1 MADEELGGPTNAACS
16 SAHFGL
22 TNYFVLN
29 HVFPSFSSHTKMA
42 TNTMRGESDVPNFVV
57 VPWSGNDAFS
67 VSSSLTSERP
77 SSVDAEHITL
87 KLRPFNP
94 KTDVFDFIEETVANR
109 LTRERMTNNLVIGPS
124 KNYLQLHHPN
134 EENKKNKIGTDF
146 LLTKTKLAVMEKK
159 FKLLSE
165 DERSARYDYNL
176 YDKVETL
183 SNKGENRNKYR
194 FHNRGHKKQ
203 EGGCNKNVTELLK
216 IHYICERAKIAQT
229 ETPTADDV
237 YEQLWRLSLLEKD
250 LYNTT
255 REYVLRIVTNYF
267 IKCYEFLDFSRT
279 PGLSKSTVCSCK
291 NYYRIRMVIKNNP
304 IGAQLFSKCHTI
316 VIRRLRD
323 PRVVKHLFENAMRY
337 RLLEITE
344 NDTVIWQ
351 PRIATNFYY
360 GILSR
365 ACASVKFTAPKHAS
379 N

>member
-1 MADEELGGPTNAACS
+1 
-16 SAHFGL
+16 
-22 TNYFVLN
+22 
-29 HVFPSFSSHTKMA
+29 MA
-42 TNTMRGESDVPNFVV
+42 TNTLRGESDVPNFVV
-57 VPWSGNDAFS
+57 VPWSGNNDFS

-77 SSVDAEHITL
+77 SSVDAEYITIM
-87 KLRPFNP
+87 LRPFHP
-94 KTDVFDFIEETVANR
+94 KTDVFDFIEETVANQ

-124 KNYLQLHHPN
+124 KNYFQLHHPN
-134 EENKKNKIGTDF
+134 EENKTNKIGTYF
-146 LLTKTKLAVMEKK
+146 LLTKTKLAVMEKI
-159 FKLLSE
+159 FKSLSE

-176 YDKVETL
+176 YDKVEAL
-183 SNKGENRNKYR
+183 SNKRENKNKYK

-255 REYVLRIVTNYF
+255 REYVLSIVANYF
-267 IKCYEFLDFSRT
+267 MKCYEFLDFSRT
-279 PGLSKSTVCSCK
+279 PGLSKSTVCSQDD
-291 NYYRIRMVIKNNP
+291 YHRIRRLIKNSP
-304 IGAQLFSKCHTI
+304 LGAQLFSKCHTM
-316 VIRRLRD
+316 VLPWFRASS
-323 PRVVKHLFENAMRY
+323 VVKHLFENAMRY

-344 NDTVIWQ
+344 NDTVMWQ

-365 ACASVKFTAPKHAS
+365 ACASVKFTVPKNSS